1 MSSSTIADTSNL
13 HQRNVERDI
22 NTNATRLSNSENKK
36 AAAAATTIGAPT
48 TDDDMEPLPSQ
59 PSGAHMLNEPGSL
72 QNYMQYLEGS
82 LVRFDPRWRNWIIRG
97 IFSFIMIALFGK
109 LVAMGPLV
117 VSVVILL
124 IQVKC
129 FQEIINIGYV
139 VYKSHNLPWFR
150 TLSWYFLFTSD
161 YWLYGES
168 LIHHFGSLMNKNNF
182 LQPLVTYH
190 RMIAF
195 LLYISGFVGFIFSL
209 KKTYYL
215 KQFTLFGYTHITL
228 MILVTSSHQMI
239 QNICEGMI
247 WFLFPV
253 SLIICNDIMAY
264 VFGFFYGRTPLTKL
278 SPKKTWEGF
287 IGGGISTL
295 IVGFVLAGIFSH
307 YQFFVC
313 PLEYDE
319 ELEGISTSCIP
330 LPLFQK
336 TTYLMPRP
344 FSFLKRT
351 LELYPFQL
359 HSLILSLFASSIG
372 PFGGFFA
379 SGFKRAFRI
388 KDFAATIPG
397 HGGFVDRFDC
407 QIIMALFT
415 NVYIS
420 TFARVASP
428 NKLLQQVLALTPE
441 NRDEFLR
448 LLRNYIKE

>member
-1 MSSSTIADTSNL
+1 MSVDDSVSSSSFSNL
-13 HQRNVERDI
+13 HQRNVVESRIPEVSKAERLA
-22 NTNATRLSNSENKK
+22 NAP
-36 AAAAATTIGAPT
+36 AAPT
-48 TDDDMEPLPSQ
+48 TEDDDMEPLPSQ
-59 PSGAHMLNEPGSL
+59 PSGAHMIVEESSILAF
-72 QNYMQYLEGS
+72 MQFFDRL
-82 LVRFDPRWRNWIIRG
+82 LVGLDPRWRNWIIRG
-97 IFSFIMIALFGK
+97 IFSWVMILGFAK
-109 LVAMGPLV
+109 LVSMGPLV
-117 VSVVILL
+117 ISLVVLL
-124 IQVKC
+124 IQIKC

-150 TLSWYFLFTSD
+150 TLSWYFLFTSN

-168 LIHHFGSLMNKNNF
+168 LIHHFGFMMNKNNF

-195 LLYISGFVGFIFSL
+195 LLYTAGFVGFVLSL

-239 QNICEGMI
+239 QNICEGKRKIFRLETLLFFSGMI

-264 VFGFFYGRTPLTKL
+264 MFGFFYGRTPLTKL

-287 IGGGISTL
+287 IGGGVSTL
-295 IVGFVLAGIFSH
+295 IFGFILAGILSR
-307 YQFFVC
+307 YQFLVC

-319 ELEGISTSCIP
+319 EQMGLATSCIP
-330 LPLFQK
+330 PPIFQK
-336 TTYLMPRP
+336 IVYTMPKP
-344 FSFLKRT
+344 FSFFKRT

-359 HSLILSLFASSIG
+359 HSLVLSLFASSIG

-397 HGGFVDRFDC
+397 HGGFVVRVS
-407 QIIMALFT
+407 FT
-415 NVYIS
+415 Y
-420 TFARVASP
+420 R
-428 NKLLQQVLALTPE
+428 
-441 NRDEFLR
+441 
-448 LLRNYIKE
+448 

>member
-1 MSSSTIADTSNL
+1 MSSVLNSDTSNL
-13 HQRNVERDI
+13 HQRNIDYDI
-22 NTNATRLSNSENKK
+22 DTNVTRLLKK
-36 AAAAATTIGAPT
+36 ETITSGVGGAPT
-48 TDDDMEPLPSQ
+48 TEDDEMEPLPSQ
-59 PSGAHMLNEPGSL
+59 PSGAHIILEESSI
-72 QNYMQYLEGS
+72 QNFTRYTDQLLS
-82 LVRFDPRWRNWIIRG
+82 NFDPRWRNWIIRG
-97 IFSFIMIALFGK
+97 IFSFIMLIGFAK
-109 LVAMGPLV
+109 LIELGPLV
-117 VSVVILL
+117 VSLVILL
-124 IQVKC
+124 IQIKC
-129 FQEIINIGYV
+129 FQEIINLGYV

-150 TLSWYFLFTSD
+150 TLSWYFLFTSN

-168 LIHHFGSLMNKNNF
+168 LIHHFGFLMNKNNF

-190 RMIAF
+190 RMIGF
-195 LLYISGFVGFIFSL
+195 LLYTSGFVGFVLSL

-264 VFGFFYGRTPLTKL
+264 MFGFFFGRTRLTKL

-295 IVGFVLAGIFSH
+295 IFGFIFAGVLCN
-307 YQFFVC
+307 YQSFVC
-313 PLEYDE
+313 PLEYNE
-319 ELEGISTSCIP
+319 EIMGLAISCKP
-330 LPLFQK
+330 LSLFQK
-336 TTYLMPRP
+336 TTYLMPKP
-344 FSFLKRT
+344 FSFFKRT

-359 HSLILSLFASSIG
+359 HSLTLSLFASSIG

-397 HGGFVDRFDC
+397 HGGFMDRFDC

-415 NVYIS
+415 NVYIA
-420 TFARVASP
+420 TFARIASP
-428 NKLLQQVLALTPE
+428 HKILQQVLELTPE
-441 NRDEFLR
+441 KRDEFLR
-448 LLRNYIKE
+448 LLRNHLKE

>member
-1 MSSSTIADTSNL
+1 MSSTLNSDSTHL
-13 HQRNVERDI
+13 HHRNIDI
-22 NTNATRLSNSENKK
+22 DMNAKPTRLLK
-36 AAAAATTIGAPT
+36 ADIATAAAPT
-48 TDDDMEPLPSQ
+48 TEDDEMEPLPSQ
-59 PSGAHMLNEPGSL
+59 PNGARIIAEQSYV
-72 QNYMQYLEGS
+72 QTSMQYFDRI
-82 LVRFDPRWRNWIIRG
+82 LVGFNARWRNWIIRG
-97 IFSFIMIALFGK
+97 IFSLIMLVGFAK
-109 LVAMGPLV
+109 LVSMGPLV
-117 VSVVILL
+117 VSLVILL
-124 IQVKC
+124 IQIKC

-150 TLSWYFLFTSD
+150 TLSWYFLFTSN

-168 LIHHFGSLMNKNNF
+168 LIHHFGFLMNRNNF

-195 LLYISGFVGFIFSL
+195 LLYTSGFVGFVLSL

-247 WFLFPV
+247 WFIFPV

-264 VFGFFYGRTPLTKL
+264 MFGFFYGRTPLTKL

-287 IGGGISTL
+287 IGGGVSTL
-295 IVGFVLAGIFSH
+295 IFGFIFAGVLSS
-307 YQFFVC
+307 YQFFIC

-319 ELEGISTSCIP
+319 EIMGLSMSCIP
-330 LPLFQK
+330 LHLFQK
-336 TTYLMPRP
+336 TTYLMPKP
-344 FSFLKRT
+344 FSLLKRT

-359 HSLILSLFASSIG
+359 HSLVLSLFASSIG

-420 TFARVASP
+420 TFAHVASP
-428 NKLLQQVLALTPE
+428 HRILQQVLALTPE
-441 NRDEFLR
+441 SREEFLR
-448 LLRNYIKE
+448 LLRNHVKT

>member
-1 MSSSTIADTSNL
+1 MSSSLESDL
-13 HQRNVERDI
+13 HQRHVETK
-22 NTNATRLSNSENKK
+22 NTETLTSPPPSTKVPP
-36 AAAAATTIGAPT
+36 APT
-48 TDDDMEPLPSQ
+48 TEDDDMEPLPSQ
-59 PSGAHMLNEPGSL
+59 PSGASMMTEESSIQRFMQYCDGSL
-72 QNYMQYLEGS
+72 S
-82 LVRFDPRWRNWIIRG
+82 AFDPRWRNWIIRG
-97 IFSFIMIALFGK
+97 IFSWVMILGFAK
-109 LVAMGPLV
+109 LVSMGPLV
-117 VSVVILL
+117 VSIVVVL
-124 IQVKC
+124 IQIKC
-129 FQEIINIGYV
+129 FQEIINIGYI

-150 TLSWYFLFTSD
+150 TLSWYFLFTSN

-168 LIHHFGSLMNKNNF
+168 LIQHFGHMMNKNNF

-195 LLYISGFVGFIFSL
+195 LLYTSGFVGFVLSL

-264 VFGFFYGRTPLTKL
+264 MFGFFYGRTPLTKL

-287 IGGGISTL
+287 IGGGVSTL
-295 IVGFVLAGIFSH
+295 VFGFIVAGFLSR
-307 YQFFVC
+307 YQFLVC
-313 PLEYDE
+313 PLEFDDE
-319 ELEGISTSCIP
+319 TGSLKTSCIP
-330 LPLFQK
+330 IPLFQK
-336 TTYLMPRP
+336 TVYTMPKP

-359 HSLILSLFASSIG
+359 HSLVLSLFASSIG

-428 NKLLQQVLALTPE
+428 TKLFQQVLALTPE

-448 LLRNYIKE
+448 LLRNHLKD

>member
-1 MSSSTIADTSNL
+1 MSTDERISPSTESEL
-13 HQRNVERDI
+13 HHRNVGSEQ
-22 NTNATRLSNSENKK
+22 NTNVSPSLRPVPANVASPVTE
-36 AAAAATTIGAPT
+36 
-48 TDDDMEPLPSQ
+48 DDDMEPLPSQ
-59 PSGAHMLNEPGSL
+59 PSGANMISEESVI
-72 QNYMQYLEGS
+72 QTFMQYFDRLLIG
-82 LVRFDPRWRNWIIRG
+82 LDPRWRNWIIRG
-97 IFSFIMIALFGK
+97 IFSWVMILGFAK
-109 LVAMGPLV
+109 LVSMGPLV
-117 VSVVILL
+117 VSLVVLL
-124 IQVKC
+124 IQIKC
-129 FQEIINIGYV
+129 FQEIINIGYI

-150 TLSWYFLFTSD
+150 TLSWYFLFTSN

-168 LIHHFGSLMNKNNF
+168 LIHHFGFMMNKNNF

-195 LLYISGFVGFIFSL
+195 LLYTSGFVGFVLSL

-264 VFGFFYGRTPLTKL
+264 MFGFFYGRTPLTKL

-287 IGGGISTL
+287 IGGGVSTL
-295 IVGFVLAGIFSH
+295 LFGFILAGILSR
-307 YQFFVC
+307 YQFLVC
-313 PLEYDE
+313 PLEYDDE
-319 ELEGISTSCIP
+319 HSRLATSCIP
-330 LPLFQK
+330 SPLFQK
-336 TTYLMPRP
+336 TVYSMPKP
-344 FSFLKRT
+344 FSLFKRS

-359 HSLILSLFASSIG
+359 HSLVLSLFASSIG

-428 NKLLQQVLALTPE
+428 TKLLQQVLALTPE
-441 NRDEFLR
+441 NREEFLR
-448 LLRNYIKE
+448 LLRNHIK

>member
-1 MSSSTIADTSNL
+1 MSSTLNSHTTNL
-13 HQRNVERDI
+13 HHRNIDI
-22 NTNATRLSNSENKK
+22 DTNAKTIRLLKTDI
-36 AAAAATTIGAPT
+36 ATTAAPT
-48 TDDDMEPLPSQ
+48 TEDDEMEPLPSQ
-59 PSGAHMLNEPGSL
+59 PNGAHIIAEQSYIQTSMH
-72 QNYMQYLEGS
+72 Y
-82 LVRFDPRWRNWIIRG
+82 FDRLLGGFDARWRNWIIRG
-97 IFSFIMIALFGK
+97 VFSLIMLVGFAK
-109 LVAMGPLV
+109 LVSMGPLV
-117 VSVVILL
+117 VSLVILL
-124 IQVKC
+124 IQIKC

-150 TLSWYFLFTSD
+150 TLSWYFLFTSN

-168 LIHHFGSLMNKNNF
+168 LIHHFGFLMNRNNF

-195 LLYISGFVGFIFSL
+195 LLYTSGFVGFVLSL

-264 VFGFFYGRTPLTKL
+264 MFGFFYGRTPLTKL

-287 IGGGISTL
+287 IGGGVSTL
-295 IVGFVLAGIFSH
+295 IFGFIFAGLLSN

-319 ELEGISTSCIP
+319 EIMGLSISCIP
-330 LPLFQK
+330 LHLFQK
-336 TTYLMPRP
+336 TTYLMPKP
-344 FSFLKRT
+344 FSLLKRT

-359 HSLILSLFASSIG
+359 HSLVLSLFASSIG

-407 QIIMALFT
+407 QIIMALFI

-420 TFARVASP
+420 TFAHVASP
-428 NKLLQQVLALTPE
+428 HKILQQVLALTPE
-441 NRDEFLR
+441 SQEEFLR
-448 LLRNYIKE
+448 LLRNHFKA

>member
-1 MSSSTIADTSNL
+1 MSSTLNSDSTHL
-13 HQRNVERDI
+13 HHRNIDI
-22 NTNATRLSNSENKK
+22 DMNAKPTRLLK
-36 AAAAATTIGAPT
+36 ADIATAAAPT
-48 TDDDMEPLPSQ
+48 TEDDEMEPLPSQ
-59 PSGAHMLNEPGSL
+59 PNGARIIAEQSYV
-72 QNYMQYLEGS
+72 QTSMQYFDRI
-82 LVRFDPRWRNWIIRG
+82 LVGFNARWRNWIIRG
-97 IFSFIMIALFGK
+97 IFSLIMLVGFAK
-109 LVAMGPLV
+109 LVSMGPLV
-117 VSVVILL
+117 VSLVILL
-124 IQVKC
+124 IQIKC

-150 TLSWYFLFTSD
+150 TLSWYFLFTSN

-168 LIHHFGSLMNKNNF
+168 LIHHFGFLMNRNNF

-195 LLYISGFVGFIFSL
+195 LLYTSGFVGFVLSL

-247 WFLFPV
+247 WFIFPV

-264 VFGFFYGRTPLTKL
+264 MFGFFYGRTPLTKL

-287 IGGGISTL
+287 IGGGVSTL
-295 IVGFVLAGIFSH
+295 IFGFIFAGVLSS
-307 YQFFVC
+307 YQFFIC

-319 ELEGISTSCIP
+319 EIMGLSMSCIP
-330 LPLFQK
+330 LHLFQK
-336 TTYLMPRP
+336 TTYLMPKP
-344 FSFLKRT
+344 FSLLKRT

-359 HSLILSLFASSIG
+359 HSLVLSLFASSIG

-420 TFARVASP
+420 TFAHVASP
-428 NKLLQQVLALTPE
+428 HRILQQVLALTPE
-441 NRDEFLR
+441 SREEFLR
-448 LLRNYIKE
+448 LLRNHVKA